1 VEKQAQ
7 KKEMDNK
14 KVVLTGMQPT
24 GKLHLGSLLG
34 ALDNWC
40 RMLDSYDCLFF
51 LADQHAI
58 TMPHVPA
65 ELRRNAMDCVAQY
78 IACGLDPKKCKIF
91 LQSQIIG
98 HAELM
103 WVLSCLTPIGQLER
117 MTQFKDKSKKVG
129 QFVCSGL
136 LFYPILMAADILL
149 YNADL
154 VPVGEDQKQHLEI
167 TRDIAQKF
175 NGTYSDMFVL
185 PEPYIGQTG
194 ARIMSLQNPTIK
206 MSKSDKN
213 QNGVVYITDTNEI
226 IRKKITGAI
235 TDSGNDIA
243 FDEKNKPG
251 ISNLLNI
258 FAAIEGIS
266 IEEAVRQFSSLTS
279 YVPFK
284 QAVADAVI
292 GKISPMREKYG
303 EIVQDKDY
311 MVEVLR
317 AGREEAQ
324 RRANKMISKVY
335 RKVGFVME

>member
-1 VEKQAQ
+1 
-7 KKEMDNK
+7 MDNK
-14 KVVLTGMQPT
+14 KVILTGMQPT

-58 TMPHVPA
+58 TMPHVPV
-65 ELRRNAMDCVAQY
+65 ELRRNVIDSVAQY

-103 WVLSCLTPIGQLER
+103 WILSCLTSIGQLER

-129 QFVCSGL
+129 KFVCSGL

-149 YNADL
+149 YNANL

-175 NGTYSDMFVL
+175 NGTYSDTFVL

-194 ARIMSLQNPTIK
+194 ARIMSLQNPTVK

-213 QNGVVYITDTNEI
+213 QNGVVYITDTDEI

-235 TDSGNDIA
+235 TDSGNEIA

-266 IEEAVRQFSSLTS
+266 IEEAVKQFSSLTS

-292 GKISPMREKYG
+292 GKVSPMREKYG

-311 MVEVLR
+311 LVAVLR

-324 RRANKMISKVY
+324 QRANKMISKVY

>member
-1 VEKQAQ
+1 MEEQAR
-7 KKEMDNK
+7 KREMDNK
-14 KVVLTGMQPT
+14 KVILTGMQPT

-58 TMPHVPA
+58 TMPHVPV
-65 ELRRNAMDCVAQY
+65 ELRRNVIDSVAQY

-103 WVLSCLTPIGQLER
+103 WILSCLTSIGQLER

-129 QFVCSGL
+129 KFVCSGL

-149 YNADL
+149 YNANL

-175 NGTYSDMFVL
+175 NGTYSDTFVL

-194 ARIMSLQNPTIK
+194 ARIMSLQNPTVK

-213 QNGVVYITDTNEI
+213 QNGVVYITDTDEI

-235 TDSGNDIA
+235 TDSGNEIA

-266 IEEAVRQFSSLTS
+266 IEEAVKQFSSLTS

-292 GKISPMREKYG
+292 GKVSPMREKYG

-311 MVEVLR
+311 LVAVLR

-324 RRANKMISKVY
+324 QRANKMISKVY